1 MPERKKLTVYWTSET
16 LKNASSIKNYLKENF
31 SEKEVER
38 FYSLLSSFEEAI
50 SIFPKLYPQTK
61 KKDKIRRAVLSREFS
76 VFYRISGNQIQV
88 LAILDNRQDLSKWI

>member
-61 KKDKIRRAVLSREFS
+61 KKDKIRRGCFKQ
-76 VFYRISGNQIQV
+76 RIFCF
-88 LAILDNRQDLSKWI
+88 L